1 MRSVEYGLSGRYELD
16 QGWGIWSIFLN
27 EGCRHKERKV
37 DLEMRG
43 WATITF
49 KNYGVYTK
57 LKSITEKL
65 SPWNIPLQYAIIS
78 ILSGFSFT

>member
-1 MRSVEYGLSGRYELD
+1 M
-16 QGWGIWSIFLN
+16 
-27 EGCRHKERKV
+27 KV

-78 ILSGFSFT
+78 VLSGFSFT